1 MTLDVDPED
10 VALDGNDLGDS
21 DSEADD
27 NVDEATAHYEPV
39 PYVYLKSQSFYI
51 ANSFARKS
59 KLRKPQAISLGPQYT
74 GSRVS
79 RNVIADDDE
88 DDPFSREYGSDSEE
102 DESENVDWNGIF
114 DEEDED
120 ALEHN
125 YSSPDAEEDSQSNHS
140 EENEPGVRHNG
151 YAPSVDGIDRT
162 ELRKLMA
169 DDQKRIA
176 ANLSQSAKADA
187 EKGRAVKKQR
197 TTFDSLLNVRIKLQ
211 KALVAVNSIPTAE
224 DQEKVS
230 IGEDAIIAAETA
242 AVNLWNNLNAL
253 RMSLHAIRT
262 GTKRKFSEFTS
273 SSQLDAM
280 WDDVKAN
287 ETESLPQRNS
297 TLDFWSSK
305 CRTTTAVVQTRKLNP
320 TPIQQSLSDVL
331 ASQLSDMQ
339 RLVAR
344 TRVPRSCA
352 PLQAAKRQPPATN
365 PDADDLPIYDDA
377 DFYSTLLQSLISQRS
392 NDTTPSLS
400 ALNIN
405 FPTEPWQA
413 AREAKTKKA
422 VDTKASKG
430 RKMKYTVH
438 EKLQNF
444 MAPEDRTS
452 WGERQCDELFGSLF
466 GRRIGLGELDE
477 DDVDGDEVGKVEDAG
492 FEALRLFAGE

>member
-1 MTLDVDPED
+1 MALEIRILSLMMVLMRQLLTMSLFRTFICIVKACTLLIV
-10 VALDGNDLGDS
+10 
-21 DSEADD
+21 
-27 NVDEATAHYEPV
+27 
-39 PYVYLKSQSFYI
+39 
-51 ANSFARKS
+51 FARKS

-79 RNVIADDDE
+79 RNAIADDDE
-88 DDPFSREYGSDSEE
+88 DDPFVREYGSNTDEEEEEEEEE
-102 DESENVDWNGIF
+102 DDDDDGYGIF

-120 ALEHN
+120 ALGPN
-125 YSSPDAEEDSQSNHS
+125 YTSSDAEEDSQSDRS
-140 EENEPGVRHNG
+140 EEKEPEIKHNG
-151 YAPSVDGIDRT
+151 YALSADGIDKT

-176 ANLSQSAKADA
+176 ANLSQSAKVDC

-211 KALVAVNSIPTAE
+211 KALVAVNSIPTTE
-224 DQEKVS
+224 DQDQVS
-230 IGEDAIIAAETA
+230 NDDEAIIAAETA

-262 GTKRKFSEFTS
+262 GTKRKYSEFTS
-273 SSQLDAM
+273 SSQFEAM

-305 CRTTTAVVQTRKLNP
+305 CRTTTAVVQTRKLNT
-320 TPIQQSLSDVL
+320 TPIQQNLSDVL
-331 ASQLSDMQ
+331 ASQLSDIQ
-339 RLVAR
+339 RLIDR
-344 TRVPRSCA
+344 TRIPRSCA
-352 PLQAAKRQPPATN
+352 PLQAAKRQQSATN
-365 PDADDLPIYDDA
+365 LDADDLPIYDDA

-392 NDTTPSLS
+392 NDTTSSLS

-405 FPTEPWQA
+405 FPMEPWQA

-430 RKMKYTVH
+430 RKLKYTVH

-466 GRRIGLGELDE
+466 GRRVGLGELDE
-477 DDVDGDEVGKVEDAG
+477 DDVDGDEAGEVEDAG
-492 FEALRLFAGE
+492 LEALRLFAGE